1 MKMKKIIILIL
12 FITGVANSLLAQ
24 KLTAEAS
31 KTSVAVGEP
40 IQVTFSLNG
49 NGTDLKIAHLN
60 EFDLYQNPYSSSS
73 TMVINGV
80 VSQTYSLTYVI
91 GAKKEGKVTL
101 GPATITVNGTTIQSN
116 TITFD
121 VGKASSTQQNN
132 SQNSGGGKSSNDN
145 LILVAQPNKTK
156 VYVGEA
162 LTLDYKILFRIDIL
176 NYSVPKLP
184 SMDGCFV
191 QDGKVA
197 PQTTEIIDGKKYMSA
212 GIKKLY
218 VIPQRT
224 GKVTIDPMEA
234 EFVVRQQSGRRSN
247 DIFDQ
252 IFGGGYEEVKYKL
265 RSKPVIIDVM
275 PLPEEHKP
283 EGFSGAVGN
292 YTFKATISKDKVKA
306 NEAINITVTVTGKG
320 NVKLIDPLKINFPED
335 FETYDP
341 KITQNTN
348 AADALNGS
356 KTFDYTII
364 PRHEGDY
371 KIDHLDFS
379 YFDPEKKAYVVL
391 PSPEFNIHVDKGD
404 PNDVNANV
412 YTPQNKEEVKVLG
425 DDIRYIRTA
434 EPDLKS
440 SEDFFFGSP
449 GFFAG
454 LLLPLLAFIA
464 FLFIRKKNIEK
475 NKDAIAVKGR
485 KATKMARKRLVAA
498 EQNLKAAN
506 KEKFYIEIS
515 QALYGY
521 VSDKLNISIANLTK
535 ENITNTLRARGVADT
550 VIENLITT
558 IDTCEYAR
566 YAPNAVSGD
575 LQTIYNNTVELITK
589 LENEIR

>member
-1 MKMKKIIILIL
+1 MKKIIILIL
-12 FITGVANSLLAQ
+12 FITTIVNPLLAQ
-24 KLTAEAS
+24 KLTAEAN

-49 NGTDLKIAHLN
+49 NGTDLRIAHLN

-73 TMVINGV
+73 TMVVNGV

-91 GAKKEGKVTL
+91 GAKKEGKVVL

-121 VGKASSTQQNN
+121 VGKASAGQQNN

-145 LILVAQPNKTK
+145 LILIAQPNKTK
-156 VYVGEA
+156 VYVGED
-162 LTLDYKILFRIDIL
+162 LTLDYKILFRVDIL

-212 GIKKLY
+212 GLKKLY

-224 GKVTIDPMEA
+224 GKINIDPMEA

-265 RSKPVIIDVM
+265 RSKPLAIEVM

-292 YTFKATISKDKVKA
+292 YTFKASISKDKVKA
-306 NEAINITVTVTGKG
+306 NEAINITVTVSGKG

-341 KITQNTN
+341 KVTQNTN
-348 AADALNGS
+348 TADGLSGS

-379 YFDPEKKAYVVL
+379 YFDPAKKEYVVL

-404 PNDVNANV
+404 PNDVNASA
-412 YTPQNKEEVKVLG
+412 YTLQNKEEVKVLG
-425 DDIRYIRTA
+425 DDIRYIKTGS
-434 EPDLKS
+434 PDLRS
-440 SEDFFFGSP
+440 SEDHFFGSMT
-449 GFFAG
+449 FFSG

-464 FLFIRKKNIEK
+464 FIIIRKKNIEK

-485 KATKMARKRLVAA
+485 KATKMARKRLAVA
-498 EQNLKAAN
+498 EHNLKASN
-506 KEKFYIEIS
+506 KEKFYVEIS

-535 ENITNTLRARGVADT
+535 ENIINTLKSKGVSDAR
-550 VIENLITT
+550 IENLIAT

>member
-1 MKMKKIIILIL
+1 MKKIIILIL
-12 FITGVANSLLAQ
+12 FITTVANPLLAQ

-31 KTSVAVGEP
+31 KTSVTVGEP
-40 IQVTFSLNG
+40 IQVTFTLNG

-73 TMVINGV
+73 TRVENGV
-80 VSQTYSLTYVI
+80 VSQTFSLTYVI
-91 GAKKEGKVTL
+91 GAKKEGKITL
-101 GPATITVNGTTIQSN
+101 GPATVTVNGATIQSN
-116 TITFD
+116 SITFD
-121 VGKASSTQQNN
+121 VGKASSGQQNN
-132 SQNSGGGKSSNDN
+132 SQNSSAVKSSSNDN
-145 LILVAQPNKTK
+145 LILVAQPDKTK
-156 VYVGEA
+156 VYVGED
-162 LTLDYKILFRIDIL
+162 LTLDYKILFRVDIL

-197 PQTTEIIDGKKYMSA
+197 PQTTEIINGKKYMSA
-212 GIKKLY
+212 GLKKLY
-218 VIPQRT
+218 IIPQRT
-224 GKVTIDPMEA
+224 GKINIDPMEA
-234 EFVVRQQSGRRSN
+234 EFIVRQQSGKRSN

-265 RSKPVIIDVM
+265 RSKPVTIEVM
-275 PLPEEHKP
+275 PLPETNKP
-283 EGFSGAVGN
+283 EGFSGAVGKFS
-292 YTFKATISKDKVKA
+292 FKASISKDKVKA
-306 NEAINITVTVTGKG
+306 NEAINITVTVSGKG

-341 KITQNTN
+341 KVTQNTN
-348 AADALNGS
+348 TADGLSGS

-371 KIDHLDFS
+371 KIDRLDFS
-379 YFDPEKKAYVVL
+379 YFDPEKQTYVIV

-404 PNDVNANV
+404 PNDANANV
-412 YTPQNKEEVKVLG
+412 YTSTNREEVKVLG
-425 DDIRYIRTA
+425 DDIRYIKTGA
-434 EPDLKS
+434 PDLKS
-440 SEDFFFGSP
+440 SEEHFFGSMT
-449 GFFAG
+449 FFAG

-464 FLFIRKKNIEK
+464 FIIIRKKNIEK
-475 NKDAIAVKGR
+475 NKDLIAVKGR
-485 KATKMARKRLVAA
+485 KATKMARKRLVIA
-498 EQNLKAAN
+498 EQNLKANN

-521 VSDKLNISIANLTK
+521 VSDKLNISVANLTK
-535 ENITNTLRARGVADT
+535 ENITNTLRSRGVTDA
-550 VIENLITT
+550 VIENLIAT

-575 LQTIYNNTVELITK
+575 LQNIYNNTVELITK

>member
-1 MKMKKIIILIL
+1 MKKIIILIL
-12 FITGVANSLLAQ
+12 FITGIANSLWAQ
-24 KLTAEAS
+24 KLTAEAN

-121 VGKASSTQQNN
+121 VGKASSPQQNN
-132 SQNSGGGKSSNDN
+132 SQNSNGAKSSNDN

-156 VYVGEA
+156 VYVGED
-162 LTLDYKILFRIDIL
+162 LTLDYKILFRVDIL

-191 QDGKVA
+191 QDGKNS
-197 PQTTEIIDGKKYMSA
+197 PQTTEIVDGKKYMSA

-224 GKVTIDPMEA
+224 GKITIDPLEA

-265 RSKPVIIDVM
+265 RSKPVVIEVL
-275 PLPEEHKP
+275 PLPEDHKP
-283 EGFSGAVGN
+283 AGFSGAVGN

-341 KITQNTN
+341 KVTQSMN
-348 AADALNGS
+348 ASDVLSGS

-404 PNDVNANV
+404 PNDINASA
-412 YTPQNKEEVKVLG
+412 YTPQNNKEEVKVLG
-425 DDIRYIRTA
+425 DDIRYIKTGA
-434 EPDLKS
+434 PDLKS
-440 SEDFFFGSP
+440 SEDHFFGSP
-449 GFFAG
+449 VFYMGFI
-454 LLLPLLAFIA
+454 LPLLAFIS
-464 FLFIRKKNIEK
+464 FIIIRKKNIEK

-485 KATKMARKRLVAA
+485 KATKMARKRLVVA

-506 KEKFYIEIS
+506 KEKFYVEIS

-521 VSDKLNISIANLTK
+521 VSDKLNISVAHLTK
-535 ENITNTLRARGVADT
+535 ENITNTLQSKGVTD
-550 VIENLITT
+550 VLIENLITT

>member
-1 MKMKKIIILIL
+1 MKKIIILIL
-12 FITGVANSLLAQ
+12 FVITVANPLLAQ

-31 KTSVAVGEP
+31 KTTVAVGEP
-40 IQVTFSLNG
+40 VQVTFSLNG

-60 EFDLYQNPYSSSS
+60 EFDLYQAPYSSSS
-73 TMVINGV
+73 TMVVNGV

-91 GAKKEGKVTL
+91 GAKKEGKVVL
-101 GPATITVNGTTIQSN
+101 GPATITVNGSTVQSN

-121 VGKASSTQQNN
+121 VGKASTAGQQNN
-132 SQNSGGGKSSNDN
+132 SQNPSGAKSPNDN

-156 VYVGEA
+156 VYVGED
-162 LTLDYKILFRIDIL
+162 LTLDYKILFRVDIL

-197 PQTTEIIDGKKYMSA
+197 PQTTEIVDGKKYMSA
-212 GIKKLY
+212 GLKKLF

-224 GKVTIDPMEA
+224 GKITIDPLEA
-234 EFVVRQQSGRRSN
+234 EFVVRQQTNKRSN
-247 DIFDQ
+247 DIFEQ
-252 IFGGGYEEVKYKL
+252 FFGGGYEEVKYKL
-265 RSKPVIIDVM
+265 RSKPVAIEVL

-292 YTFKATISKDKVKA
+292 YSFKATISKDKVKA

-341 KITQNTN
+341 KVTQSTN
-348 AADALNGS
+348 PGDGLSGS

-391 PSPEFNIHVDKGD
+391 PSPEFNIHVEKGD
-404 PNDVNANV
+404 PNDANASV

-425 DDIRYIRTA
+425 DDIRYIKTGA
-434 EPDLKS
+434 PDLKS
-440 SEDFFFGSP
+440 NEDYFFSSVP
-449 GFFAG
+449 FFAG
-454 LLLPLLAFIA
+454 LILPLLAFIA
-464 FLFIRKKNIEK
+464 FIIIRKKNIEK
-475 NKDAIAVKGR
+475 NKDTIAVKGR
-485 KATKMARKRLVAA
+485 KATKMARKRLIVA
-498 EQNLKAAN
+498 EQNLKTAN
-506 KEKFYIEIS
+506 KEKFYVEIS

-521 VSDKLNISIANLTK
+521 VSDKLNISVANLTK
-535 ENITNTLRARGVADT
+535 ENITNTLKSRGVSDAL
-550 VIENLITT
+550 IENLITT

-575 LQTIYNNTVELITK
+575 LQSIYNNTVELITK
-589 LENEIR
+589 LENEIK